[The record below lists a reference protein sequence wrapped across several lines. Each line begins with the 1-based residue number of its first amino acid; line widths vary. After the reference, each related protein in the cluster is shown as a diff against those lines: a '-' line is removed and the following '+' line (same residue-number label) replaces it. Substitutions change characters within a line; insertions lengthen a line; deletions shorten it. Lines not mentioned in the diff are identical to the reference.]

1 MHNHTEQI
9 RECYRQAAECAQ
21 QAGAQKDAKV
31 KQQFLVLTR
40 LWLILA
46 DRFELKSRTELSE
59 SVQPPAVAHEAEG
72 DWGC

>member
-1 MHNHTEQI
+1 MHNHTDQI

-21 QAGAQKDAKV
+21 QASAQKDPKA
-31 KQQFLVLTR
+31 KQQFLVLMR

-46 DRFELKSRTELSE
+46 DRFELKGTELSE